1 MPSDFLIDQQ
11 AVEGDLRG
19 RNLELMLA
27 FTVHKRALCPHCGYP
42 REVCRNEERFKAQ
55 EEFCYAKAAVDEAGE
70 EAQKA
75 PGGAEHGLLHVPV
88 YQPPVE
94 I

>member
-1 MPSDFLIDQQ
+1 MVPDS
-11 AVEGDLRG
+11 AEGDVRG
-19 RNLELMLA
+19 RNLILMHA
-27 FTVHKRALCPHCGYP
+27 FTMHKRGLCPHCGYP

-55 EEFCYAKAAVDEAGE
+55 KEYCYAKAAVDQADE
-70 EAQKA
+70 EAQKT
-75 PGGAEHGLLHVPV
+75 PGGADHGLLHVPV